1 MQGTTDAAPDP
12 GALLDQKARRLAAQ
26 GQLEEAAGAF
36 REVLAHDGNHLPA
49 LNFLAQRAWAAGRL
63 DESLELLGRA
73 LTVNPAQPTLHLN
86 AALVQVAKG
95 DVDAALAEFDQAL
108 ALKPDHLGALLH
120 KASALDT
127 AGRVREA
134 ATPYLRAMTLAAD
147 PAKVF
152 GGRPPPA
159 NIAELL
165 RRARQVV
172 QQTRHELL
180 GEALTPLRE
189 RYGAD
194 ALARLD
200 HALDIYLGRAVA
212 EYPHPKQR
220 PATLFFPGLPPR
232 PFFEREEFPWL
243 GGFEAATADIR
254 AELEAV
260 LQTPEE
266 FKPYVDKAPGSADAR
281 YWQDVNRSTRWS
293 TFRLFKAGAS
303 VEDNCRR
310 CPLTVAALESIPLMR
325 VPGFSPEAMFSVLE
339 PHTRIPAHHGSVNGR
354 LIVHLPLIV
363 PENCGGL
370 RVADETRGWQE
381 AQCLVFDDSFAHEAW
396 NDSERT
402 RVVLIFDIWNP
413 LLSEAE
419 KAGFAA
425 ALEAMGRFNYAAL
438 GEAAL
443 KDG

>member
-1 MQGTTDAAPDP
+1 
-12 GALLDQKARRLAAQ
+12 LLD
-26 GQLEEAAGAF
+26 
-36 REVLAHDGNHLPA
+36 
-49 LNFLAQRAWAAGRL
+49 
-63 DESLELLGRA
+63 RA
-73 LTVNPAQPTLHLN
+73 LGVNPAQPTLHLN
-86 AALVQVAKG
+86 VALVHVARG
-95 DVDAALAEFDQAL
+95 DVDAALAAFDKAL

-127 AGRVREA
+127 AGRTRDA
-134 ATPYLRAMTLAAD
+134 AIPYLRAMTLAAD
-147 PAKVF
+147 PAGAF

-159 NIAELL
+159 NIEQLL
-165 RRARQVV
+165 KRARQIV
-172 QQTRHELL
+172 QQTRSALIS
-180 GEALTPLRE
+180 EALAPLRE

-194 ALARLD
+194 AFARLD
-200 HALDIYLGRAVA
+200 PALDIYLGRATA

-220 PATLFFPGLPPR
+220 PATLFFPGLAPR

-243 GGFEAATADIR
+243 GDLEAATADIR

-260 LQTPEE
+260 LETPAE
-266 FKPYVDKAPGSADAR
+266 FKPYVDKPPGSADAR

-293 TFRLFKAGAS
+293 TYRLFKAGEP

-310 CPLTVAALESIPLMR
+310 CPRTVAALESIALMR

-363 PENCGGL
+363 PEDCGGL
-370 RVADETRGWQE
+370 RVADETRGWRE
-381 AQCLVFDDSFAHEAW
+381 GECLVFDDSFAHEAW
-396 NDSERT
+396 NDSEQT

-413 LLSEAE
+413 LLSDAE

-425 ALEAMGRFNYAAL
+425 ALGAAGRFNYEAL